1 MKIPE
6 RLAQLI
12 LEKIGQNK
20 KENEF
25 PKKNEFS
32 SKESKIDFTS
42 KTSELDVL
50 FAEYQKSV
58 VGNDKYLNSLETL
71 RKILM
76 NIVDHPKEEKFR
88 KIKLNNPLFL
98 ERIRP
103 YSPALKILN
112 HVIFFILRDLIC
124 KLRWISIQ
132 MRLFFL

>member
-12 LEKIGQNK
+12 LDKLGETI
-20 KENEF
+20 
-25 PKKNEFS
+25 KKNEFS
-32 SKESKIDFTS
+32 SKESNIGFNP

-58 VGNDKYLNSLETL
+58 VGNDKYLNSLETM

-76 NIVDHPKEEKFR
+76 NIIDHPKEEKFL
-88 KIKLNNPLFL
+88 KIKLNNSLFL

-103 YSPALKILN
+103 YSAALKILN
-112 HVIFFILRDLIC
+112 HVFFFYLRDLNC
-124 KLRWISIQ
+124 Q
-132 MRLFFL
+132 